1 MEYNIEQIGARVQ
14 TVRKSEGL
22 SRDDFGKAL
31 GVSRDVVLNIEY
43 GRLKRLPEATLRLI
57 CKTYDVNYGW
67 LMNGTGQMHPPKVEE
82 DLTIQIAKLLEGE
95 NETAKKV
102 FQAFAS
108 FDEED
113 WKTVKKFIDNLK
125 SI

>member
-1 MEYNIEQIGARVQ
+1 METSIGNRIRE
-14 TVRKSEGL
+14 VRNNFNL
-22 SRDDFGKAL
+22 SQSDFGKKI
-31 GVSRDVVLNIEY
+31 GVSRDVINNLELA
-43 GRLKRLPEATLRLI
+43 RLKKDPEALIRLI

-67 LMNGTGQMHPPKVEE
+67 LINGTGQMHPPKVEE

-125 SI
+125 SIEK

>member
-1 MEYNIEQIGARVQ
+1 METSIGNRIRE
-14 TVRKSEGL
+14 VRNNFNL
-22 SRDDFGKAL
+22 SQSDFGKKI
-31 GVSRDVVLNIEY
+31 GVSRDVINNLELA
-43 GRLKRLPEATLRLI
+43 RLKKDPEALIRLI
-57 CKTYDVNYGW
+57 CNTYDVNYGW

-125 SI
+125 AI

>member
-1 MEYNIEQIGARVQ
+1 METSIGNRIRE
-14 TVRKSEGL
+14 VRNNFNL
-22 SRDDFGKAL
+22 SQSDFGKKI
-31 GVSRDVVLNIEY
+31 GVSRDVINNLELA
-43 GRLKRLPEATLRLI
+43 RLKKDPEALIRLI

-113 WKTVKKFIDNLK
+113 WKTVKKFIENLK
-125 SI
+125 

>member
-1 MEYNIEQIGARVQ
+1 METSIGNRIRE
-14 TVRKSEGL
+14 VRNNFNL
-22 SRDDFGKAL
+22 SQSDFGKKI
-31 GVSRDVVLNIEY
+31 GVSRDVINNLELA
-43 GRLKRLPEATLRLI
+43 RLKKDPEALIRLI

-125 SI
+125 AI

>member
-1 MEYNIEQIGARVQ
+1 METSIGNRIRE
-14 TVRKSEGL
+14 VRNNFNL
-22 SRDDFGKAL
+22 SQSDFGKKI
-31 GVSRDVVLNIEY
+31 GVSRDVINNLELA
-43 GRLKRLPEATLRLI
+43 RLKKDPEALIRLI

>member
-1 MEYNIEQIGARVQ
+1 METSIGNRIRE
-14 TVRKSEGL
+14 VRNSFNL
-22 SRDDFGKAL
+22 SQSDFGKKI
-31 GVSRDVVLNIEY
+31 GVSRDVINNLELA
-43 GRLKRLPEATLRLI
+43 RLKKDPEALIRLI

>member
-1 MEYNIEQIGARVQ
+1 METSIGNRIRE
-14 TVRKSEGL
+14 VRNNFNL
-22 SRDDFGKAL
+22 SQSDFGKKI
-31 GVSRDVVLNIEY
+31 GVSRDVINNLELA
-43 GRLKRLPEATLRLI
+43 RLKKDPEALIRLI

-67 LMNGTGQMHPPKVEE
+67 LMNGIGQMHPPKVEE

>member
-1 MEYNIEQIGARVQ
+1 METSIGNRIRE
-14 TVRKSEGL
+14 VRNSFNL
-22 SRDDFGKAL
+22 SQSDFGKKI
-31 GVSRDVVLNIEY
+31 GVSRDVINNLELA
-43 GRLKRLPEATLRLI
+43 RLKKDPEALIRLI

-82 DLTIQIAKLLEGE
+82 DLPIQIAKLLEGE

>member
-1 MEYNIEQIGARVQ
+1 METSIGNRIRE
-14 TVRKSEGL
+14 VRNNFNL
-22 SRDDFGKAL
+22 SQSDFGKKI
-31 GVSRDVVLNIEY
+31 GVSRDVINNLELA
-43 GRLKRLPEATLRLI
+43 RLKKDPEALIRLI

-67 LMNGTGQMHPPKVEE
+67 LINGTGQMHPPKVEE